1 MLSHIIRT
9 LCCRSSNSVVAIST
23 LPIFITQNP
32 SSESLSTDSFMIDTK
47 ISQPSIMDY
56 LDEVEYTDTIPFIP
70 EISSGKVIKVYDGDT
85 ITIASKMPYPD
96 SPIFR
101 FSVRLTGIDSPEIKT
116 KFAAEK
122 TLATQSKDA
131 LSEKILG
138 KKVIL
143 KNVSLEKYGRLLAD
157 VYLDDLN
164 LNQWMLDNKYA
175 VAYDG
180 GTKNRPDDWIQEPTV
195 PCTNLPFT
203 KTCV

>member
-1 MLSHIIRT
+1 MLSCIIRSF
-9 LCCRSSNSVVAIST
+9 CCGNTNPISAIVT
-23 LPIFITQNP
+23 LPILITKNP
-32 SSESLSTDSFMIDTK
+32 SSESLSTSTDNNAIDTI

-56 LDEVEYTDTIPFIP
+56 LDAIEYKDTIPFIP

-101 FSVRLTGIDSPEIKT
+101 FSVRLTGIDSPEMKT

-122 TLATQSKDA
+122 ALATQSRDA
-131 LSEKILG
+131 LAEKILG
-138 KKVIL
+138 KRVML

-164 LNQWMLDNKYA
+164 LNKWMLDNKYA
-175 VAYDG
+175 VEYDG
-180 GTKNRPDDWIQEPTV
+180 GTKQIPDEWTQST
-195 PCTNLPFT
+195 
-203 KTCV
+203 

>member
-1 MLSHIIRT
+1 MLSHIIRS
-9 LCCRSSNSVVAIST
+9 LCCGSSNSVVAIVT
-23 LPIFITQNP
+23 LPILITKNP
-32 SSESLSTDSFMIDTK
+32 SSDSLSTSTDSLTTGTI
-47 ISQPSIMDY
+47 ISHPSIMDY
-56 LDEVEYTDTIPFIP
+56 LDAIEYKDTIPFIP
-70 EISSGKVIKVYDGDT
+70 EITAGKVIKVYDGDT

-101 FSVRLTGIDSPEIKT
+101 FSVRLTGIDSPEMKT
-116 KFAAEK
+116 KFATEK
-122 TLATQSKDA
+122 ALATQSRDA

-138 KKVIL
+138 KRVIL

-180 GTKNRPDDWIQEPTV
+180 GTKNRPDDWSQSA
-195 PCTNLPFT
+195 
-203 KTCV
+203 

>member
-1 MLSHIIRT
+1 MLSHIIQS
-9 LCCRSSNSVVAIST
+9 LCCRSSNSVAIST
-23 LPIFITQNP
+23 LPIFITPNP
-32 SSESLSTDSFMIDTK
+32 TYPSVSSDSPIINLK
-47 ISQPSIMDY
+47 IAQSSIMDY
-56 LDEVEYTDTIPFIP
+56 LDAIEYKDTIPFIP
-70 EISSGKVIKVYDGDT
+70 KISSGKVIKVYDGDT
-85 ITIASKMPYPD
+85 ITIASKMPYHD

-101 FSVRLTGIDSPEIKT
+101 FSVRLTGIDSPEMKT

-122 TLATQSKDA
+122 ALATQSRDA

-138 KKVIL
+138 KRVIL

-180 GTKNRPDDWIQEPTV
+180 GTKNRPDDWSHST
-195 PCTNLPFT
+195 
-203 KTCV
+203 